1 MKLWRSAWGASLAI
15 ALASLLECSGT
26 SNTSSSGSSNRG
38 ASSGNT
44 GSSGGSGLASSG
56 STGGSSGVASAGGS
70 GSTTSGE
77 TESSSGAGL
86 GATTGTGGGLSDS
99 STGTD
104 SSDAAGLDAEAGG
117 MTGDTGMASGPFP
130 SGRSAGCNMPPPT
143 SVVSGSNK
151 LQTISVPSCGAGAV
165 TPSCV
170 APAFSPGGA
179 DYLKVQQWD
188 FNNRNYGLELPS
200 NYDPTM
206 PYPVILEGG
215 GCTAGPTTIGGGF
228 NAGEGSSAIRVGL
241 SYVGSC
247 FADGGVGGNNG
258 SGCAIDEAHIADCDN
273 TPEVPYV
280 NAVLDYVEAHLCVD
294 LGKIYIGG
302 LSSGAW
308 EASTLSCALA
318 DRIRGM
324 TTVAGGLRINRPAC
338 TGPTAA
344 FMIVDSADSDN
355 PIGPMME
362 NQADP
367 SAGLSAS
374 QVSST
379 ITFLDSYGSAPMRD
393 ELLQR
398 NGCQGTATAMD
409 PAYPAC
415 VLYTGCPAAYP
426 VEWCLMPGEGHGGSF
441 YQNVNYGPGA
451 WKFFSKLSSP

>member
-1 MKLWRSAWGASLAI
+1 MPWLRRFCFFVIGLTGCSASTSQPPVPAGSASTGASGGSA
-15 ALASLLECSGT
+15 
-26 SNTSSSGSSNRG
+26 SSSGNAGSLAATSG
-38 ASSGNT
+38 ASSTAVSGD
-44 GSSGGSGLASSG
+44 SGGATGTGAATSGSVAASGLASQG
-56 STGGSSGVASAGGS
+56 TDASAMTGA
-70 GSTTSGE
+70 
-77 TESSSGAGL
+77 SGAGASAPEA
-86 GATTGTGGGLSDS
+86 GADTGALT
-99 STGTD
+99 
-104 SSDAAGLDAEAGG
+104 SDASG
-117 MTGDTGMASGPFP
+117 TSGPFP
-130 SGRSAGCNMPPPT
+130 SGPSAGCGMPPPASAGT
-143 SVVSGSNK
+143 TNMK
-151 LQTISVPSCGAGAV
+151 IQTITVPSCGAGAV

-324 TTVAGGLRINRPAC
+324 TTVAGGLRINRPAG

-451 WKFFSKLSSP
+451 WKFF